1 MTSLCPVMSA
11 EVSSSSAGLG
21 KGCSWLMAR
30 WCSYSLPCPRQYQ
43 DSPVRWFHNPRL
55 GCAMLRAIMLT
66 EPWTMGCVLACRRR
80 PHVHTEHRSRSY
92 VSAVYTTLILLP
104 LLLACCTV
112 HTVVLRWIS
121 TCGHR
126 TCSWR
131 GGKPSFVRG
140 WSETSL
146 SVLS

>member
-55 GCAMLRAIMLT
+55 GRAMLRAIMLT
-66 EPWTMGCVLACRRR
+66 EPWTTVGLCPRVQAAASCPYGAPITELRACSVHDVNFVATLACLMHCAHCCA
-80 PHVHTEHRSRSY
+80 PLDKHLWPPY
-92 VSAVYTTLILLP
+92 VQ
-104 LLLACCTV
+104 LA
-112 HTVVLRWIS
+112 W
-121 TCGHR
+121 G
-126 TCSWR
+126 
-131 GGKPSFVRG
+131 
-140 WSETSL
+140 
-146 SVLS
+146 